1 MNDLKTDLLNAGL
14 NEEKIDLF
22 LKLEGKEL
30 LNELKKQRA
39 IQLEKIHEEQRK
51 IDRLDYLI
59 RRKKEEI

>member
-59 RRKKEEI
+59 RRKKEET

>member
-1 MNDLKTDLLNAGL
+1 MNDLKTDLLNTGL

-39 IQLEKIHEEQRK
+39 LQLEKIHEEQRK

>member
-14 NEEKIDLF
+14 KEEKIDLF

-39 IQLEKIHEEQRK
+39 LQLEKIHEEQRK

>member
-39 IQLEKIHEEQRK
+39 LQLEKIHEEQRK